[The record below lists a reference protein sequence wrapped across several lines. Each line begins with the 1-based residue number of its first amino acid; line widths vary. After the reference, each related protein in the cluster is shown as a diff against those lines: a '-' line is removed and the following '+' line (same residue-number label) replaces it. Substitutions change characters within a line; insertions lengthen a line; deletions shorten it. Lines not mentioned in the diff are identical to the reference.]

1 MNKLLHSRSH
11 QTTIGTPLLLNL
23 LILLDI
29 VTELVHLALLVL
41 GLLLALLIVLLALLL
56 TGLVLVV
63 LLPVV
68 MVMVEDALH
77 KVLVVRLVGSCLIV
91 MKRVRN
97 AGGGVMNRLGIT
109 DLRTY

>member
-23 LILLDI
+23 LILLHV

-41 GLLLALLIVLLALLL
+41 GLLLALLTLLLALLL
-56 TGLVLVV
+56 TGLVVVV

-77 KVLVVRLVGSCLIV
+77 KVLVVGLVGSC
-91 MKRVRN
+91 
-97 AGGGVMNRLGIT
+97 
-109 DLRTY
+109 

>member
-23 LILLDI
+23 LILLHV

-41 GLLLALLIVLLALLL
+41 GLLLALLTLLLALLL
-56 TGLVLVV
+56 LVVVV

-77 KVLVVRLVGSCLIV
+77 KVLVVGLVGSC
-91 MKRVRN
+91 
-97 AGGGVMNRLGIT
+97 
-109 DLRTY
+109 

>member
-1 MNKLLHSRSH
+1 MINDYMYRQMNELYIPDSRSH
-11 QTTIGTPLLLNL
+11 QTAIGTPLLLNL

-29 VTELVHLALLVL
+29 VTELVHLAFLVL
-41 GLLLALLIVLLALLL
+41 GLLLALLALLIVLLALLL

-77 KVLVVRLVGSCLIV
+77 KVLVVGLVGSCLIV

-97 AGGGVMNRLGIT
+97 VGV
-109 DLRTY
+109 